1 MVSEKKISK
10 KSSRTLEADKYS
22 ANNAQPF
29 LLCTEGVPALAAGC
43 QIVLE
48 AACWWMPRN
57 LKTWGFEI
65 HEELSSPIA
74 SLFHPPRHPSSAPV
88 AISWRLFA
96 SRYLRDGSELGCEMR
111 QRGVFC
117 NCATLQQCRSSFSS
131 KMPFREAKSDKV
143 RFL

>member
-1 MVSEKKISK
+1 MWMVSEKKISK

-74 SLFHPPRHPSSAPV
+74 SILYPPAIQVPRPLPYHGGFLRHDIYVMGLNWDARCVNEGFSATV
-88 AISWRLFA
+88 Q
-96 SRYLRDGSELGCEMR
+96 RYNNADRRFPRKCLSER
-111 QRGVFC
+111 Q
-117 NCATLQQCRSSFSS
+117 NQT
-131 KMPFREAKSDKV
+131 K
-143 RFL
+143 